1 MRNQWKPQD
10 KLRKGKHKKQG
21 DVSQEDRNLQTK
33 SANADLE
40 LLEKQF
46 ARRAQK
52 LEKKRG
58 KLAK

>member
-21 DVSQEDRNLQTK
+21 DISHEDRTIQAK
-33 SANADLE
+33 VYQADLE

-46 ARRAQK
+46 ARRAKK
-52 LEKKRG
+52 LEKKHG
-58 KLAK
+58 KKTR